1 MTRRHRTALGRCA
14 AVGVALV
21 LAPTALSAC
30 GGTKSPESAP
40 GGPGGAE
47 VRTELVVSAAASLSE
62 VFERLGEQF
71 MSEHPYVDLHF
82 NFDSSSSLA
91 NQIIDGAPVDV
102 FASAD
107 EANLERVSDRVG
119 VEAAPTVIAANDLV
133 IVTQPANPAHIEGL
147 ADLST
152 AGFISLCAVNAP
164 CGKYTT
170 QVLRNAGVDI
180 AETSIHRGNNA
191 TSTLS
196 AVTNGDAV
204 AAIVYRSDSVRAGT
218 LVETIEIPPDDNLV
232 AVYPIAVLRD
242 TDADSVAAEFVD
254 FVSSADARSEFV
266 RHGFLPPP

>member
-1 MTRRHRTALGRCA
+1 MTRRRRAALRHCV
-14 AVGVALV
+14 AVGVAL
-21 LAPTALSAC
+21 ASTAVPAC
-30 GGTKSPESAP
+30 GGKNLPDPPAGAA
-40 GGPGGAE
+40 GGPE

-71 MSEHPYVDLHF
+71 MSDHPYVDLRF

-107 EANLERVSDRVG
+107 EANLERVSDEVG
-119 VEAAPTVIAANDLV
+119 VEAAPKLIAANDLV
-133 IVTQPANPAHIEGL
+133 IVTQPSNPVQIEGI
-147 ADLST
+147 ADLSN

-180 AETSIHRGNNA
+180 AESSIHRGNNA

-218 LVETIEIPPDDNLV
+218 LIETIEIPPDDNLV

-242 TDADSVAAEFVD
+242 TDADGVAVEFVD
-254 FVSSADARSEFV
+254 FVSSADARAEFV